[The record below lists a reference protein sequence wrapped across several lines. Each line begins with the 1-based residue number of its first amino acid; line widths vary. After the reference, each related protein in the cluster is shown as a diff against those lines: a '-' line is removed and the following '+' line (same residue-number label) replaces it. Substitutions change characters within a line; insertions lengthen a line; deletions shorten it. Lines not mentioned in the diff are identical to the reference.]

1 MKKILIPIDFTRS
14 SNNAIAYAVALSKN
28 NPIKQI
34 ILVVNVYITEFEQL
48 LPTAD
53 FIQFAVDKAQALNG
67 QLSTQF
73 ENLKASVLKKLDP
86 RVRVSFILSKMPL
99 LLSIRELIKQEKPD
113 LLLIGS
119 DHAGATEESYISNHL
134 IKIAKVST
142 VPVLI
147 IPALSRYQEV
157 QKALVPFDPGNFACL
172 NLIQR
177 LNHIQNWPHPKLLLL
192 NVDATPQVLFKDDVT
207 CKVVEQISTHL
218 QNYQYK
224 FYYSAEKDVL
234 KSVNHFCYE
243 NDLQLIIALPGKH
256 SFLYNLTHRNITK
269 GLARNNY
276 KPVLIL
282 KNAR

>member
-86 RVRVSFILSKMPL
+86 GVRVSFILSKMPL
-99 LLSIRELIKQEKPD
+99 LPSLRELIKQEKPD

-157 QKALVPFDPGNFACL
+157 QKALVPFDLGNFASL
-172 NLIQR
+172 SLIQR

-192 NVDATPQVLFKDDVT
+192 NVDATQQVLFKDDVT
-207 CKVVEQISTHL
+207 CKVVEQISTRL

-224 FYYSAEKDVL
+224 FYYSVEKDVL
-234 KSVNHFCYE
+234 KSVNHFCYK

-282 KNAR
+282 KNAQ